1 MNKHITFI
9 IILLLLLI
17 LPNAPLSAHKKAE
30 YNLIVDTDCGLD
42 DFRMLQ
48 LILASKDFNVNA
60 IVSNDGVLSPEQGAK
75 RIKGMLNYYR
85 HEGIPVASG
94 KNLDK
99 GFMHRDYA
107 SAFVWPGTYSNSYT
121 DDAVQLLHER
131 LNSHRSKDVYLASG
145 TLTNLAALLKTYP
158 KDSMQISRVI
168 WYHDPDAPG
177 MNYTR
182 DSLAAKYVIEHIPAI
197 EFVCNRDNDYQL
209 SKDYFLAIKS
219 LDNKYAEAVNNYFS
233 HDDITPDKMPLYL
246 WDDCL
251 PVYLLFPRYFN
262 EINRVFIP
270 GDPEALEM
278 LMLGMMDVNKPTEG
292 VIYKN
297 MPVGSPWLQDD
308 VAVLADTIIKN
319 HGNDAFNI
327 VAMTNEFHGHLGIY
341 SIMGAKM
348 GIRATEYF
356 HVGLD
361 ELEVWSYAGTI
372 PPLSCMHDGLQFSTG
387 ASLGYGTIH
396 VVEDSECAPIAE
408 FEYKGQRIKMEL
420 TEKYIRQFEKDIRKA
435 IDKYGLLTDEYWDD
449 VRKNG
454 LKYWLELDRNEIFNI
469 VQQN

>member
-1 MNKHITFI
+1 MKWCLPILAGF
-9 IILLLLLI
+9 IILLNF
-17 LPNAPLSAHKKAE
+17 PVFAHKKAE

-60 IVSNDGVLSPEQGAK
+60 IVTTDGVLSPEQGAA
-75 RIKGMLNYYR
+75 RIKGMLEYYR

-94 KNLDK
+94 KSLNK
-99 GFMHRDYA
+99 GFMHRKFA
-107 SAFVWPGTYSNSYT
+107 SAFAWPGTADDDYRT
-121 DDAVQLLHER
+121 DPVELLHER
-131 LNSHRSKDVYLASG
+131 LNAHRSKDIYLASG
-145 TLTNLAALLKTYP
+145 TLTNLAALLHTYP
-158 KDSMQISRVI
+158 EDKAQISRVV
-168 WYHDPDAPG
+168 WYHNPRKPG
-177 MNYTR
+177 MNYLR
-182 DSLAAKYVIEHIPAI
+182 DSLAAKYVLENIESV
-197 EFVCNRDNDYQL
+197 EFVFNSDMDYRL
-209 SKDYFLAIKS
+209 SDYYFLALKS
-219 LDNKYAEAVNNYFS
+219 LNNKYSRAVYDFFSQKNKNSVEA
-233 HDDITPDKMPLYL
+233 PLYL

-251 PVYLLFPRYFN
+251 PVFLLFPQYFSEN
-262 EINRVFIP
+262 NRVYMP
-270 GDPEALEM
+270 GDSEELEM
-278 LMLGMMDVNKPTEG
+278 LMLGIMDVDKPTEG

-319 HGNDAFNI
+319 HGNDEFNI

-361 ELEVWSYAGTI
+361 ELEVWSYAGKT

-396 VVEDSECAPIAE
+396 VVEADEYTPAAE
-408 FEYKGQRIKMEL
+408 FEYKGQRIKMAL
-420 TEKYIRQFEKDIRKA
+420 KEKYVTQFEEDIRTA
-435 IDKYGLLTDEYWDD
+435 IDEYGFLTDEYWNN

-454 LKYWLELDRNEIFNI
+454 LRYWLELDRNDIFI
-469 VQQN
+469 VVQQK